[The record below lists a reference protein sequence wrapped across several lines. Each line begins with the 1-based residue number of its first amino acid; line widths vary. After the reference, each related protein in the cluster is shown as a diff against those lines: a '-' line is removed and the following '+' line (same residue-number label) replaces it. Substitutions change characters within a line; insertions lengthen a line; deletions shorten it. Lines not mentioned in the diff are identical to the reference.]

1 VCPLGVGLGVC
12 ALPLVGRGNLPSLSF
27 HRTNGNIFYIRQID
41 TSNGNLL
48 SVEGS
53 MIDAVLN
60 AAVFAALV
68 LCIVGFGAWAQKRVP

>member
-12 ALPLVGRGNLPSLSF
+12 ALPLVGRGNPPSLSF
-27 HRTNGNIFYIRQID
+27 HRTNGNIFHLRQID

-60 AAVFAALV
+60 AAVFVALV
-68 LCIVGFGAWAQKRVP
+68 LCIVGFGAWAQKRIP